1 MRSGP
6 TVSLLARIIS
16 THRSAILQSCGL
28 IETHTQEM
36 FEGRSGGQAES
47 GFVRSSRDSTW
58 LERRQKKREDREHER
73 RGDKS
78 GLREGSDQTYRIM
91 SGASRRGQLDERD
104 QELEWLRRLV
114 RDLKLEARGWYQ
126 RRDRDNRERSDGSVG
141 N

>member
-16 THRSAILQSCGL
+16 AHRSAILQRCGL

-58 LERRQKKREDREHER
+58 LERRQKKRKDREHER
-73 RGDKS
+73 RGDKF
-78 GLREGSDQTYRIM
+78 GLG
-91 SGASRRGQLDERD
+91 RGRT
-104 QELEWLRRLV
+104 
-114 RDLKLEARGWYQ
+114 KLTE
-126 RRDRDNRERSDGSVG
+126 
-141 N
+141 

>member
-1 MRSGP
+1 
-6 TVSLLARIIS
+6 
-16 THRSAILQSCGL
+16 
-28 IETHTQEM
+28 M
-36 FEGRSGGQAES
+36 FEGCSGGQAES

-73 RGDKS
+73 RGDKF
-78 GLREGSDQTYRIM
+78 GLGEGSDQTYRIM

-104 QELEWLRRLV
+104 QELEWLCRLV

-126 RRDRDNRERSDGSVG
+126 RRDRDNRERRDGSVG

>member
-16 THRSAILQSCGL
+16 AHHSAILQSCGL

-47 GFVRSSRDSTW
+47 RFVRSSRDSTW

-78 GLREGSDQTYRIM
+78 GQTYRIM

-104 QELEWLRRLV
+104 QELEWLHRLV
-114 RDLKLEARGWYQ
+114 RDLKLEARGWYK
-126 RRDRDNRERSDGSVG
+126 RRDRDNRERRDGSVG